1 MGELIFPTL
10 TLCLLQQQAHAPTC
24 LKKNLMNKD
33 LKQIKT
39 LLDSEVKSRN
49 NTSELS
55 LEKPDPLL
63 IASQY
68 QDESIALICALF
80 GYGNAGLIVKFLQSL
95 DFTLLEASEEEIKKA
110 FSSHYYRFQ
119 KSEDVS
125 ALFIALK
132 RLRSVESIEDI
143 FYRGYKKE
151 ENILDG
157 LWCFMETLHSVY
169 PRQTRGY
176 GFLVGNVPK
185 KVPSAGTYK
194 RYMMYLRWMVRK
206 DLLDMGLWSKID
218 KKDLLMPLD
227 THTFQVSR
235 RLGLLKRKTYDMKAS
250 IELTDTLRT
259 FDHQDPVKYDF
270 ALYRLGQEKLA

>member
-1 MGELIFPTL
+1 MKLSEV
-10 TLCLLQQQAHAPTC
+10 
-24 LKKNLMNKD
+24 
-33 LKQIKT
+33 KT
-39 LLDSEVKSRN
+39 LLDHEVKARN
-49 NTSELS
+49 NSSELS

-95 DFTLLEASEEEIKKA
+95 DFSLLEVSEEEIKKA
-110 FSSHYYRFQ
+110 LSDHYYRFQ
-119 KSEDVS
+119 KNEDVS

-132 RLRSVESIEDI
+132 RLRSVESIEDV
-143 FYRGYKKE
+143 FYNGYKKE

-157 LWCFMETLHSVY
+157 LWSFMETLQTVY

-176 GFLVGNVPK
+176 HFLVGTVPK
-185 KVPSAGTYK
+185 RVLSAGTYK

-206 DLLDMGLWSKID
+206 DLLDLGLWSKID

-235 RLGLLKRKTYDMKAS
+235 RLGLLKRKSYDMKAS
-250 IELTDTLRT
+250 IELTDTLRN
-259 FDHQDPVKYDF
+259 FDPQDPVKYDF
-270 ALYRLGQEKLA
+270 ALYRLGQEKLV